1 MLINPSE
8 DSPIKNI
15 NNVGQQATVKLGNQS
30 FLALLD
36 TGSADIWFVGSDFK
50 CTSKSASSCNFRTT
64 YKTTESF
71 RPITDRKM
79 DISYDTG
86 ERLQGKMGLEKVT
99 LGGVTVPNAIVGIIH
114 TGQWR
119 GDGSSSGMLG
129 MSAFSS
135 DTRAYALNYD
145 PSKTPNNPFIPYEPL
160 LANMHKQGLT
170 APYFSIALNRQN
182 ESPGVLALG
191 GLPGASIRYENAST
205 SAKFE
210 YLIFKDG
217 SINTPGNFK
226 KEYSLY
232 LIKPTGFTAGS
243 RTIKMTVTA
252 AVDTGSPINFVP
264 PEVSEAVN
272 RGWSPR
278 ATFDRRTALWNV
290 NCDATPPEF
299 GININGTKFVV
310 AKEDMVVKGGAGTLP
325 SISESGK
332 CFSTVQSSGVVDYGL
347 QILGTPFLKNVV
359 AVFDIGAAEMRFLK
373 RIR

>member
-1 MLINPSE
+1 MLINPRN
-8 DSPIKNI
+8 DSMIKNI
-15 NNVGQQATVKLGNQS
+15 NNVGQQVTVTLGNQS

-36 TGSADIWFVGSDFK
+36 TGSADIWFASSDFK
-50 CTSKSASSCNFRTT
+50 CTSKSPSSCNFRTT

-71 RPITDRKM
+71 RLITDRKM
-79 DISYDTG
+79 DIMYDTG
-86 ERLQGKMGLEKVT
+86 ERLQGNLGLEKVT
-99 LGGVTVPNAIVGIIH
+99 LGGVTVSNATVGIIH

-119 GDGSSSGMLG
+119 GDGASSGMLG

-135 DTRAYALNYD
+135 DTRAYPLNYD
-145 PSKTPNNPFIPYEPL
+145 PNTNPNIPFVPYEPL
-160 LANMHKQGLT
+160 IAIMHKQGLT

-182 ESPGVLALG
+182 ESPGILALG

-205 SAKFE
+205 RAKFE

-217 SINTPGNFK
+217 SINTPGNLK

-243 RTIKMTVTA
+243 RTIKMIVTA
-252 AVDTGSPINFVP
+252 AIDTGSPMNFVP
-264 PEVSEAVN
+264 PDVSEAVN

-278 ATFDRRTALWNV
+278 ATFDRRSALWIV

-325 SISESGK
+325 TILENGR
-332 CFSTVQSSGVVDYGL
+332 CFSTVQSSGVVDFGL

-359 AVFDIGAAEMRFLK
+359 AVFDIGAAEMRFLN